1 MGSEPDE
8 DDDARSFGSEP
19 DFAAMSSLRISSGTD
34 AGPSPNGG
42 HVFDELLDDPARPF
56 DHDLREAEATS
67 LQALLDRFEELLRRD
82 GGEGDEDDDGGERR
96 REETE
101 RDPSRRPRRVRSDRQ
116 NDMVP
121 VAELARR
128 WRRVGFVPAPGS
140 RRRASTTPS
149 IGVQW
154 VPAPPETRAEHPRRR
169 DPHAAAAAD
178 DDDDDDDEPA
188 SSSSPWIEAMRGP
201 AGEWWCDG
209 EKAPGFF
216 TVTGRGYGVTR
227 MDAGGGERRGR
238 ANDDEGG
245 EEDGDAAGE
254 EEIETIEDVFAI
266 DRSGATDE
274 DDESDAR
281 RWRLGAPCLNPRT
294 VIALDLAFARDEVG
308 AGEVE
313 PRPAS
318 LVVPGDDSDE
328 LELSALWGTA
338 PVRGGWS
345 EGSEWSEAGSE
356 EREAYVLAESPEGR
370 LALERTP

>member
-1 MGSEPDE
+1 
-8 DDDARSFGSEP
+8 
-19 DFAAMSSLRISSGTD
+19 
-34 AGPSPNGG
+34 
-42 HVFDELLDDPARPF
+42 
-56 DHDLREAEATS
+56 
-67 LQALLDRFEELLRRD
+67 
-82 GGEGDEDDDGGERR
+82 
-96 REETE
+96 
-101 RDPSRRPRRVRSDRQ
+101 
-116 NDMVP
+116 
-121 VAELARR
+121 
-128 WRRVGFVPAPGS
+128 
-140 RRRASTTPS
+140 
-149 IGVQW
+149 
-154 VPAPPETRAEHPRRR
+154 
-169 DPHAAAAAD
+169 
-178 DDDDDDDEPA
+178 
-188 SSSSPWIEAMRGP
+188 MRGP

-245 EEDGDAAGE
+245 EEDGDVAGE
-254 EEIETIEDVFAI
+254 EETETIEDVFAI

-281 RWRLGAPCLNPRT
+281 RWRLGAPCLDPRT

-318 LVVPGDDSDE
+318 LVCSDDDSDE

>member
-1 MGSEPDE
+1 MGSEPD
-8 DDDARSFGSEP
+8 DDDVRSFGSEP

-42 HVFDELLDDPARPF
+42 HVFDELLDEPPRPF

-140 RRRASTTPS
+140 RRRASITPS

-154 VPAPPETRAEHPRRR
+154 VPAPPETRAGQPRRR
-169 DPHAAAAAD
+169 DPHAAAAAA
-178 DDDDDDDEPA
+178 DDDDDDEPA
-188 SSSSPWIEAMRGP
+188 SSSSPWIEAMRGA
-201 AGEWWCDG
+201 AGEWWCDA

-216 TVTGRGYGVTR
+216 TVTGRGYGKTR
-227 MDAGGGERRGR
+227 IDARGR
-238 ANDDEGG
+238 GRSTNDDEGG
-245 EEDGDAAGE
+245 EEDGDASGE
-254 EEIETIEDVFAI
+254 DELMRRSRTPSQCTQLCSDGRGRRIRRETMAP
-266 DRSGATDE
+266 
-274 DDESDAR
+274 R
-281 RWRLGAPCLNPRT
+281 RAVPGPGDCHR
-294 VIALDLAFARDEVG
+294 
-308 AGEVE
+308 
-313 PRPAS
+313 PRPRVRA
-318 LVVPGDDSDE
+318 GR
-328 LELSALWGTA
+328 GMR
-338 PVRGGWS
+338 RGG
-345 EGSEWSEAGSE
+345 GTPA
-356 EREAYVLAESPEGR
+356 RMGR
-370 LALERTP
+370 RCRRFGRR

>member
-82 GGEGDEDDDGGERR
+82 GGKGDEDDDGGERR

-169 DPHAAAAAD
+169 GSPRRRTRLVVVAVDRSHAR
-178 DDDDDDDEPA
+178 
-188 SSSSPWIEAMRGP
+188 SRG
-201 AGEWWCDG
+201 GM
-209 EKAPGFF
+209 
-216 TVTGRGYGVTR
+216 VV
-227 MDAGGGERRGR
+227 RRGEGAGVLQGRDADATR
-238 ANDDEGG
+238 AAGNV
-245 EEDGDAAGE
+245 EDGRTTTRAARRTGTSAGE

-281 RWRLGAPCLNPRT
+281 RWRLGVPCLDPRT

-338 PVRGGWS
+338 PERGGWS

>member
-1 MGSEPDE
+1 MGSEPD
-8 DDDARSFGSEP
+8 DDDVRSFGSEP

-42 HVFDELLDDPARPF
+42 HVFDELLDEPPRPF

-154 VPAPPETRAEHPRRR
+154 VPAPPETRAGQPRRR
-169 DPHAAAAAD
+169 DPHAAAADD

-188 SSSSPWIEAMRGP
+188 SSSSPWIEAMRGA
-201 AGEWWCDG
+201 AGEWWCDA

-216 TVTGRGYGVTR
+216 TVIGRGYGETR
-227 MDAGGGERRGR
+227 IDVRGR
-238 ANDDEGG
+238 GRSTNDDEGG
-245 EEDGDAAGE
+245 EEDGDASGE
-254 EEIETIEDVFAI
+254 DETDETI
-266 DRSGATDE
+266 
-274 DDESDAR
+274 
-281 RWRLGAPCLNPRT
+281 CLLYTSPSPR
-294 VIALDLAFARDEVG
+294 
-308 AGEVE
+308 
-313 PRPAS
+313 
-318 LVVPGDDSDE
+318 DS
-328 LELSALWGTA
+328 
-338 PVRGGWS
+338 
-345 EGSEWSEAGSE
+345 
-356 EREAYVLAESPEGR
+356 
-370 LALERTP
+370 

>member
-1 MGSEPDE
+1 MGSEPD
-8 DDDARSFGSEP
+8 DDDVRSFGSEP

-42 HVFDELLDDPARPF
+42 HVFDELLDDPPRPF

-140 RRRASTTPS
+140 RRRASITPS

-154 VPAPPETRAEHPRRR
+154 VPAPPETRAGQPRRR
-169 DPHAAAAAD
+169 DPHAAAAD

-188 SSSSPWIEAMRGP
+188 SSSSPWIEAMRGA
-201 AGEWWCDG
+201 AGEWWCDA

-216 TVTGRGYGVTR
+216 TVTGRGYDKTR
-227 MDAGGGERRGR
+227 IDARGR
-238 ANDDEGG
+238 GRSTNDDEGG
-245 EEDGDAAGE
+245 EEDGDASGE
-254 EEIETIEDVFAI
+254 DETDETIEDTFAVAH
-266 DRSGATDE
+266 SCVATDE

-281 RWRLGAPCLNPRT
+281 RWRLGVPCLDPET
-294 VIALDLAFARDEVG
+294 VIALDLAFAWGEVC

-313 PRPAS
+313 PPPVWVAGAVGS
-318 LVVPGDDSDE
+318 GDDDDDD

-338 PVRGGWS
+338 PGRGGRS

-356 EREAYVLAESPEGR
+356 EREAYELPEG
-370 LALERTP
+370 ASDLERTP

>member
-1 MGSEPDE
+1 MGSEPD

-42 HVFDELLDDPARPF
+42 HVFDELLDDPPRPF

-149 IGVQW
+149 IRYHVGL
-154 VPAPPETRAEHPRRR
+154 ALARLGRTREAQEEVE
-169 DPHAAAAAD
+169 AAL
-178 DDDDDDDEPA
+178 
-188 SSSSPWIEAMRGP
+188 
-201 AGEWWCDG
+201 
-209 EKAPGFF
+209 
-216 TVTGRGYGVTR
+216 
-227 MDAGGGERRGR
+227 
-238 ANDDEGG
+238 
-245 EEDGDAAGE
+245 AAGVGFPGRE
-254 EEIETIEDVFAI
+254 EAEALLSEIKQQ
-266 DRSGATDE
+266 
-274 DDESDAR
+274 
-281 RWRLGAPCLNPRT
+281 N
-294 VIALDLAFARDEVG
+294 
-308 AGEVE
+308 
-313 PRPAS
+313 
-318 LVVPGDDSDE
+318 
-328 LELSALWGTA
+328 
-338 PVRGGWS
+338 
-345 EGSEWSEAGSE
+345 
-356 EREAYVLAESPEGR
+356 
-370 LALERTP
+370 